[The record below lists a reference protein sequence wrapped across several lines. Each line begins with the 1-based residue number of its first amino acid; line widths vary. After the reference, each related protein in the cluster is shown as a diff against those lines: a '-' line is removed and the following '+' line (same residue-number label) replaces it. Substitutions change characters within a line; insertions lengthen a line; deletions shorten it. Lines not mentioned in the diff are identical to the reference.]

1 MAISDPQIFKRD
13 QPSLLLPNRT
23 AKSPTL
29 HLSIPR
35 MFTVN
40 FFFLGYIKF
49 EGISNHRQV
58 RAFSPRSLP
67 LNSPLPGNRYNLS
80 IWFALKT
87 SCKMIKLKRKDWHL
101 TAVPGS
107 LSPWGVPSD
116 SSYPE
121 VLSTALFFLSFHY
134 IHIYY
139 KGISS
144 V

>member
-87 SCKMIKLKRKDWHL
+87 SCKMIKLKGKI
-101 TAVPGS
+101 GIS
-107 LSPWGVPSD
+107 LQCLAHCLHGE
-116 SSYPE
+116 Y
-121 VLSTALFFLSFHY
+121 LQTALTRKFCLQHFFFYSF
-134 IHIYY
+134 IIF
-139 KGISS
+139 IFITRA
-144 V
+144 